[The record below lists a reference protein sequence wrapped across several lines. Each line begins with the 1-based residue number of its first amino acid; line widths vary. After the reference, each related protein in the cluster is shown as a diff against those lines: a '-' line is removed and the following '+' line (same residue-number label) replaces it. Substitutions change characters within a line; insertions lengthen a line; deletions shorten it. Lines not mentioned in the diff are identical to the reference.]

1 MTPLGF
7 LTVSHKSH
15 FKKISNQY
23 SKVFFNMIFFPT
35 VFSGLVLGA
44 FLSLVATCVKS

>member
-7 LTVSHKSH
+7 LTNVFHKSH

-23 SKVFFNMIFFPT
+23 SKVFFNMIFFPPS
-35 VFSGLVLGA
+35 FQVL
-44 FLSLVATCVKS
+44 FWERFYPLSQHV